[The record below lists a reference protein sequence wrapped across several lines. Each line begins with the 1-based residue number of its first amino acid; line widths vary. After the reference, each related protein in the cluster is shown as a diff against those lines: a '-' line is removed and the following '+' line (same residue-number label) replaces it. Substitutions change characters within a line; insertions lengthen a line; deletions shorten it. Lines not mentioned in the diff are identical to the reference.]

1 MAAVAV
7 ANIRTEGSHFDFQS
21 VTRNQDYAELRANR
35 NAFREQFHY
44 LFRLRIGCYVV
55 VGGLAAKQQIA
66 HTSAHKQRL
75 VTIAAERLA
84 NQIGHFAW
92 GHAVIMRQTGRRR
105 ESCVFESSAGASGCE
120 RPGR

>member
-7 ANIRTEGSHFDFQS
+7 TYVRAEGSHFDFQC

-92 GHAVIMRQTGRRR
+92 GHAVTMRQTGRRR